1 VKSEEL
7 RTKKVCGRS
16 VVSAGLPGVYYLLI
30 LVFFLS
36 FSCGKK
42 GPPTLKAYEKPEKPS
57 GLTAVH
63 REDGI
68 VLKWSYPDGLRPSI
82 KGFQVLRS
90 EGKGFERE
98 MFVKSDQD
106 SFADNDFRLNVTYE
120 YKVVAQNLK
129 DILSDDSDIVRV
141 TPASLPP
148 PPEDIRVTIRT
159 DSVELAW
166 DSSGEGV
173 CYNVFRRP
181 ERGKYGGTPLNAEPD
196 CSTSFK
202 DDFLSLE
209 SPVYYTVRALHNT
222 PSRDEGYPSREIE
235 VSPSNFIPT
244 PPSDIR
250 VVKTQGKIYITW
262 KESPEM
268 WVKGYRVYRKLEE
281 EKDFV
286 LLGEVKTPAFTDEGK
301 PGRRTWYM
309 IRAEGPLSE
318 SEPLRVEVR

>member
-16 VVSAGLPGVYYLLI
+16 LVSAGLPGVCYLLV
-30 LVFFLS
+30 LVSFLL

-42 GPPTLKAYEKPEKPS
+42 GPPTLKAYEKPERPS
-57 GLTAVH
+57 RLTVVH
-63 REDGI
+63 REDGL
-68 VLKWSYPDGLRPSI
+68 VLNWYYPDGLRPSI

-98 MFVKSDQD
+98 IFVKSDQD
-106 SFADNDFRLNVTYE
+106 SFADKDFKLNVSYE
-120 YKVVAQNLK
+120 YRVVAQNLK
-129 DILSDDSDIVRV
+129 DILSDGSDIVRV

-148 PPEDIRVTIRT
+148 PPEDIRVTIRPE
-159 DSVELAW
+159 SVELTW

-173 CYNVFRRP
+173 CYNVFRTM
-181 ERGKYGGTPLNAEPD
+181 EKGKYSVAPLNADPD
-196 CSTSFK
+196 CSTSFR
-202 DDFLSLE
+202 DNQLSPE

-222 PSRDEGYPSREIE
+222 PARDEGYPSREIE
-235 VSPSNFIPT
+235 VSPADYVPS

-262 KESPEM
+262 KESPES
-268 WVKGYRVYRKLEE
+268 WVKGYRVYRKLEG

-286 LLGEVKTPAFTDEGK
+286 LLGDVKTPAFADEVK
-301 PGRRTWYM
+301 PGRRMWYM
-309 IRAEGPLSE
+309 IRAEGLLSE
-318 SEPLRVEVR
+318 SEPLSVEVH